1 MPSTSHNPLED
12 NERLGQE
19 SLSRPLGTIHSHMRN
34 KHWIAFLV
42 FFLVVSISIKAIGQ
56 VLKRE
61 ASEQAQASWMESLKT
76 GKSLESFYAEG
87 SGILLND
94 ELSIGLEEINNQ
106 LSALIKKVGRLTT
119 YTPIEVHQLR
129 DQQKFVLGS
138 YKTAN
143 GITLSSVI
151 GWKNKGKWI
160 KEFEVIYRNSDYSN
174 PGTNVVNQARAQW
187 EKHSNQHR
195 PDLIVEN
202 VFSKNGK
209 YFNRGTLFKGKQII
223 DAYSYMNNESYK
235 IKLESLK
242 LLQINNDIIYDIG
255 TFEVGGKGLYTL
267 IWQKELDTWKL
278 LLDFNF

>member
-1 MPSTSHNPLED
+1 MVSLSD
-12 NERLGQE
+12 MAVGQE
-19 SLSRPLGTIHSHMRN
+19 
-34 KHWIAFLV
+34 
-42 FFLVVSISIKAIGQ
+42 
-56 VLKRE
+56 LKGDP
-61 ASEQAQASWMESLKT
+61 SEQLQASWLESLRS
-76 GKSLESFYAEG
+76 GKSLQSFYSEG
-87 SGILLND
+87 SGILLNG
-94 ELSIGLEEINNQ
+94 ELFLGLEEINNQ
-106 LSALIKKVGRLTT
+106 LSALIEKVGQFNS
-119 YTPIEVHQLR
+119 YAVIEVHQLR
-129 DQQKFVLGS
+129 NEQKFVLGS
-138 YKTAN
+138 YKTAK

-174 PGTNVVNQARAQW
+174 PGTNVVNQARADW

-209 YFNRGTLFKGKQII
+209 YFNGGTLFKGKQII
-223 DAYSYMNNESYK
+223 DAYSYMNNESYQ

-242 LLQINNDIIYDIG
+242 LLQVNNDIIYDIG